1 MPIYIECILMQK
13 DLATVS
19 DEQDEKEHQAR
30 NLPTD
35 QVTLSEF
42 GAWRPS
48 RMKTGLRNRLV
59 GRKVPFC
66 SSSET

>member
-1 MPIYIECILMQK
+1 MQK

-59 GRKVPFC
+59 GRKVPFL
-66 SSSET
+66 